1 MYNDT
6 IKVANK
12 IITDKD
18 LLEIFELMNEKL
30 IYLKKIAKK
39 EEMQNSMLKYDY
51 KKWTFKDNGS
61 KLSFDVDF
69 YDDTNIKFDN
79 YNNFLAI
86 FNSRLH
92 EIKNIWVRF
101 HLWYSVSSPSQKYEW
116 HSQYI
121 NMNIYETKADIEV
134 SLSSTD
140 KKIDDIYEL
149 IKNKILNAPPK
160 YDTVVKEK
168 TKINIIVGLG
178 IGFIPA
184 LIITTLLLL
193 IPAVKYV
200 FAESYVL
207 YTICCLALTFFI
219 GEIAISAK
227 LDDLYKNIIPEKK
240 YIRYDSTTHKSV
252 YKDDIDNY
260 IQTSEILIGKNVD
273 NLKCRDNI
281 MKYYNKYKRYIP
293 YEIVIMILL
302 SVISVLLGK
311 L

>member
-101 HLWYSVSSPSQKYEW
+101 HLWYFVSSPSQKYEW

-149 IKNKILNAPPK
+149 IKNKI
-160 YDTVVKEK
+160 
-168 TKINIIVGLG
+168 
-178 IGFIPA
+178 
-184 LIITTLLLL
+184 
-193 IPAVKYV
+193 
-200 FAESYVL
+200 
-207 YTICCLALTFFI
+207 
-219 GEIAISAK
+219 
-227 LDDLYKNIIPEKK
+227 
-240 YIRYDSTTHKSV
+240 
-252 YKDDIDNY
+252 
-260 IQTSEILIGKNVD
+260 
-273 NLKCRDNI
+273 
-281 MKYYNKYKRYIP
+281 
-293 YEIVIMILL
+293 
-302 SVISVLLGK
+302 
-311 L
+311 